1 MTISWSDMSVREK
14 SAWATGALV
23 MAMAA
28 WYFGRLGP
36 AAWQPGM
43 KLPVGMLIG
52 YLFLTIAG
60 SIAVQVVLAIANR
73 GEARTVADEREASA
87 TARAVGWAGHLL
99 TLVLVGGLLWFMAH
113 RDGVILFHS
122 MFAGL
127 LASQALVHW
136 GTAWLLRRGF

>member
-1 MTISWSDMSVREK
+1 MSVREK
-14 SAWATGALV
+14 SAWAMGGLV
-23 MAMAA
+23 LMMAV

-36 AAWQPGM
+36 AAWQSGGA
-43 KLPVGMLIG
+43 LPVGRLIF

-73 GEARTVADEREASA
+73 GEPQTPADERELGASS
-87 TARAVGWAGHLL
+87 RAVSWAGHVL
-99 TLVLVGGLLWFMAH
+99 TMVTVSGMLWFIVH
-113 RDGVILFHS
+113 RDGVMLFHS

-127 LASQALVHW
+127 LASQLVVHW